1 MSTPCLPPIFERSCF
16 SADCAFI
23 GDSRIGPAD
32 FARAQT
38 CLLGMLRVGKEQ
50 YPAPLRTRGG
60 AEPDIV
66 LCRPATCPASRLA
79 PVQNLPAR
87 CESRCWSPCVP
98 KPISRVAL
106 HHHLPA
112 QNLRCEAVALC
123 DGRRLHTRQVRRPRQ
138 LPDDMGRKSAPD
150 CCALRCPP
158 LARPW
163 ALPPQRSNL
172 DS

>member
-1 MSTPCLPPIFERSCF
+1 MRLAESNHGSPVIRRFERQINVDAL
-16 SADCAFI
+16 SAAHLRPIMFFC
-23 GDSRIGPAD
+23 R
-32 FARAQT
+32 
-38 CLLGMLRVGKEQ
+38 LRVHRRLSHRAGRFCTGESLLAGHVAGRQ
-50 YPAPLRTRGG
+50 RTISGSG
-60 AEPDIV
+60 PH
-66 LCRPATCPASRLA
+66 
-79 PVQNLPAR
+79 AR
-87 CESRCWSPCVP
+87 RSGSSCDSRCWSPCAP

-163 ALPPQRSNL
+163 ALPRQRSNL